1 MTGWFS
7 SLESERKVTRLIAK
21 LECVGGPLRSDTE
34 NQQRHAWT
42 ELIGK
47 EVGRGLTLI
56 ISDIPKESEPM
67 KSFREVRSQSQ
78 TSINR
83 RRSLSSAFSSLQEAN
98 WGDNRGK
105 RMRRGERGRKLHL
118 QGNRLVPNW
127 IQSGP
132 NGLGFLL
139 DVVPIGK

>member
-1 MTGWFS
+1 MVTGWFS
-7 SLESERKVTRLIAK
+7 SLESERKVTRLIAE

-98 WGDNRGK
+98 WGDYRV
-105 RMRRGERGRKLHL
+105 ERGNRKKASLT
-118 QGNRLVPNW
+118 GKSSR
-127 IQSGP
+127 SK
-132 NGLGFLL
+132 L
-139 DVVPIGK
+139 DSEWTEWSWFSS